1 MVTRPS
7 RLRCWIGSGPY
18 REGMARFAH
27 GIHEHL
33 PPAIVEH
40 RMEALE
46 EHFDSR
52 LSEIEAKIN
61 EILRLLDK
69 GSSSSEPGD
78 G

>member
-1 MVTRPS
+1 
-7 RLRCWIGSGPY
+7 
-18 REGMARFAH
+18 
-27 GIHEHL
+27 
-33 PPAIVEH
+33 
-40 RMEALE
+40 MEALE